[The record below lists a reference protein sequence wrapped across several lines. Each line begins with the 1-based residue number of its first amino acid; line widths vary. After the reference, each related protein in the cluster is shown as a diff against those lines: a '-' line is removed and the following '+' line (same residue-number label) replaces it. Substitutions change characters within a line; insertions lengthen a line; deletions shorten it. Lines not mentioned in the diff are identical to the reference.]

1 MSDHL
6 PTPAEQRAAVEAEAR
21 ARLDQGK
28 RTLEKLKALELQ
40 EAEATALARIRI
52 QTDQMLAKQAEQL
65 RDAETKAELAA
76 IERRTT
82 DLDAAKEARRKTELE
97 QAAAVATEAKR
108 MAVENSEAARRE
120 KLTALEVLSQQR
132 AEQRKNLSDL
142 KAAAASDRSLRWQV
156 RWLALKLASPLKVA
170 IVTLLIG
177 ALLGAVVGY
186 FKLPRPETQTQSGF
200 SVDLSADGESG
211 VAPALR
217 LERDLASR

>member
-1 MSDHL
+1 MSQQP

-97 QAAAVATEAKR
+97 QAAAAATEAKR
-108 MAVENSEAARRE
+108 LALEDGEAAARE
-120 KLTALEVLSQQR
+120 KLAALEVLSQQR

-142 KAAAASDRSLRWQV
+142 KAAAASDRSLRWQA
-156 RWLALKLASPLKVA
+156 RWLSLKLASPAKVA
-170 IVTLLIG
+170 AVALLIG
-177 ALLGAVVGY
+177 GLLGAVVAY
-186 FKLPRPETQTQSGF
+186 VELPHLETQMQSA
-200 SVDLSADGESG
+200 SSADGDAG
-211 VAPALR
+211 VAPVLR